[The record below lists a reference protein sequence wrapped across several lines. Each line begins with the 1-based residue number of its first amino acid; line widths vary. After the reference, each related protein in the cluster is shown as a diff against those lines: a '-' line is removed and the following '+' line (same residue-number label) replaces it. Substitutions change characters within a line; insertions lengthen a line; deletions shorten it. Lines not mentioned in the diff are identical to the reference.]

1 MTAADRAVPAAQPL
15 AEKRAHHRTGILLVA
30 LASICWSTGGL
41 IARFI
46 ETGPWTVVFWRG
58 IACASFLLVFLA
70 IRERGKVW
78 PLFQAAGWRGVV
90 VAASFAT
97 SSTCFILALQ
107 ITSVASILIVQN
119 TAPFIAAF
127 LAWVL
132 MREKLEPRT
141 WIAIVVSLAGIAV
154 MVSGQ
159 AIGGGPVGL
168 FLSVL
173 SAFGF
178 ACATVTIRHHRGVR
192 MTPAACLASC
202 FGALIAFPMADIFAF
217 SGRDFAL
224 MWLFGIGQL
233 GIGMVLF
240 TTGARMIPAAEAA
253 LITVLET
260 VFASVW
266 VWLFLGENPG
276 RAALYGGALVLAAV
290 VGHTLMD
297 LRRKPG

>member
-1 MTAADRAVPAAQPL
+1 MTSLDRAVPIAPL
-15 AEKRAHHRTGILLVA
+15 LQEGRAHHRTGILLVA
-30 LASICWSTGGL
+30 LASICWSSGGL
-41 IARFI
+41 IARHI
-46 ETGPWTVVFWRG
+46 EAGPWTVVFWRG

-70 IRERGKVW
+70 IRERGRVW
-78 PLFQAAGWRGVV
+78 PLFRAAGWPGVL
-90 VAASFAT
+90 VAACFAT
-97 SSTCFILALQ
+97 ASTSFILALQ

-132 MREKLEPRT
+132 MREKLAART
-141 WIAIVVSLAGIAV
+141 WVAILVSLTGIFI

-159 AIGGGPVGL
+159 AIGGGPMGL
-168 FLSVL
+168 FLSL
-173 SAFGF
+173 LGAFGF
-178 ACATVTIRHHRGVR
+178 ACATVTIRHNRGIR

-202 FGALIAFPMADIFAF
+202 FGALIALPFADVLAF
-217 SGRDFAL
+217 STRDFAL
-224 MWLFGIGQL
+224 MWLFGVGQL

-276 RAALYGGALVLAAV
+276 QAALYGGALVLAAV
-290 VGHTLMD
+290 IGHTLLD
-297 LRRKPG
+297 LRRNT